1 MQEKEENSGA
11 AVVLVISR
19 NAQFLGQVQEEFGRR
34 RRQLRIATVNS
45 IEGARRVLEMR
56 APAVI
61 LFDDEC
67 LENDVAESSGRTP
80 TLWAAVTSLA
90 ESAPVVVIGGAE
102 RQAELT
108 ALLAA
113 GTADY
118 VTRSEGSAGMAVG
131 VVELRL
137 RQGLLRSNA
146 RQSAS
151 RGREERGE
159 SVSEPVEAKDFGE
172 VLRHELNNPLTG
184 ILGNAELLLVEVHRH
199 RIELPPNGETR
210 LQTIATLAVRMR
222 ETIRKLSEEWET
234 NAEKK
239 EQELAERPA

>member
-34 RRQLRIATVNS
+34 RRQLRIAMVNS

-90 ESAPVVVIGGAE
+90 GK
-102 RQAELT
+102 
-108 ALLAA
+108 
-113 GTADY
+113 
-118 VTRSEGSAGMAVG
+118 RSG
-131 VVELRL
+131 
-137 RQGLLRSNA
+137 
-146 RQSAS
+146 
-151 RGREERGE
+151 
-159 SVSEPVEAKDFGE
+159 
-172 VLRHELNNPLTG
+172 
-184 ILGNAELLLVEVHRH
+184 
-199 RIELPPNGETR
+199 
-210 LQTIATLAVRMR
+210 
-222 ETIRKLSEEWET
+222 WW
-234 NAEKK
+234 
-239 EQELAERPA
+239 